1 MLKLTD
7 FGFAKETTQNAL
19 QTPCYTPYYVGESSG
34 MVCPPPPPFPHT
46 APRCGVG
53 RRWVAEAKGLTP
65 GSEGGVICV
74 HGGSEVGGRRL
85 QKYSSELQLLLLKID
100 PGKFWLRPV
109 SRMTSRQL

>member
-34 MVCPPPPPFPHT
+34 MACPPPSQA
-46 APRCGVG
+46 APCRGVG
-53 RRWVAEAKGLTP
+53 RRWVAEAKGLKP
-65 GSEGGVICV
+65 GSEGGAFCER
-74 HGGSEVGGRRL
+74 GGSEVGGRRL

-100 PGKFWLRPV
+100 PGKFWLWPV
-109 SRMTSRQL
+109 SQMTSQQL